1 MKTKALFLVILI
13 ATSCINKNR
22 IDHFSMK
29 KELNSHQVN
38 TQIDFQS
45 DLSPSDSIKQE
56 FLNTQNNIGSP
67 IKIISSKL
75 LKNQYSDHKDIKL
88 VYKNVS
94 KKKIGA
100 IRFEWYCE
108 NAFNKPASGKFFFI
122 KGKSEGTTHLA
133 INSRQTR
140 SQIWESFSTDAKTI
154 ISARAYFV
162 AFSDGTTWK
171 LH

>member
-13 ATSCINKNR
+13 ATSCINKNKKV
-22 IDHFSMK
+22 HLTMK
-29 KELNSHQVN
+29 EVNSRQLTTQVDSVN
-38 TQIDFQS
+38 
-45 DLSPSDSIKQE
+45 DLLPSDSIKQS
-56 FLNTQNNIGSP
+56 FLNKQNSKGSP
-67 IKIISSKL
+67 IKILSSKL
-75 LKNQYSDHKDIKL
+75 LKNQYSEHKDIEL

-94 KKKIGA
+94 RKKIGA

-122 KGKSEGTTHLA
+122 KGKSEGYTNLP
-133 INSRQTR
+133 INTKQTKT
-140 SQIWESFSTDAKTI
+140 QIWEGFSTDAKTI

>member
-1 MKTKALFLVILI
+1 MNTKALILVILI
-13 ATSCINKNR
+13 ATSCTTKNKK
-22 IDHFSMK
+22 DHFSMK
-29 KELNSHQVN
+29 KETNSYQINKQVDPEN
-38 TQIDFQS
+38 N
-45 DLSPSDSIKQE
+45 LSQSDSIKQS
-56 FLNTQNNIGSP
+56 FLNTAGCNESP
-67 IKIISSKL
+67 VKIISSKL
-75 LKNQYSDHKDIKL
+75 LKNQYSDHKDIEL
-88 VYKNVS
+88 IYKNIS

-108 NAFNKPASGKFFFI
+108 NAFNKPANGKFFFI
-122 KGKSEGTTHLA
+122 KGKCEGYTNLA
-133 INSRQTR
+133 INTKQTR